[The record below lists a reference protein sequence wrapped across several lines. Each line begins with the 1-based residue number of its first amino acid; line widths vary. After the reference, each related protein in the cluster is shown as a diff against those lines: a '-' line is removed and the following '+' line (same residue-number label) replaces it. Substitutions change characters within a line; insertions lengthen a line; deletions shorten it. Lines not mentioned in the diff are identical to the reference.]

1 MWKKSLMKNV
11 TNFFCSEAGYEQ
23 FKEIMECLMELST
36 NNDPKT
42 YTYAKYLIEHI
53 LDFDFAFGLCLLR
66 VILMNTSNLSSYDEA
81 SGSIFFT

>member
-1 MWKKSLMKNV
+1 
-11 TNFFCSEAGYEQ
+11 
-23 FKEIMECLMELST
+23 MELST

-53 LDFDFAFGLCLLR
+53 LDFDFVFGLCLLR